1 MQHENQATDQ
11 QMLKNP
17 DFCVIGCFLQIT
29 DPEEIRL
36 HIHEANSRI
45 DMGMALK
52 CVLIMI
58 TSKYLSKMVVRSIQ
72 IISIPFN
79 IGMPK
84 ENDLHIDGL
93 DDGDPS

>member
-1 MQHENQATDQ
+1 
-11 QMLKNP
+11 
-17 DFCVIGCFLQIT
+17 
-29 DPEEIRL
+29 
-36 HIHEANSRI
+36 
-45 DMGMALK
+45 MGMALK